1 MKTTND
7 QISKEG
13 LLSEE
18 LMKQILETKDESLD
32 LSNCENLKVLPKLS
46 TQIKK
51 LSLLN
56 CSRLESVENLAEMK
70 EITSLDLTNCRNL
83 ISPILPEGITHL
95 ILAGCENLKVLPKL
109 PKGLTYLDL
118 SDWEIQELP
127 ELPKGVDH
135 LIFAGCENLEVL
147 PELPKGL
154 TYLDLSGCEN
164 LEVLPELPKGLTYLD
179 LSSCENLKVLPELPK
194 GLTYLDLSGC
204 ENLEGLLELPRGLT
218 HLDLFGWKKLAIL
231 PPLPD
236 TLTYLNLADCENLKV
251 LPELPKGLTYLDLS
265 GCYGLE
271 VLPELPKGLA
281 RLSLSGCENLEVL
294 PKLPEALTSLDLS
307 GCYNLEALPKLPEA
321 LIFLDL
327 SGCSKIEYKE
337 ETINR
342 IKKLEEK
349 GCIVTYPEQFDPDFR
364 KTSENLEKAIKSYQ
378 EMPKPT
384 FVRELLWHYLTR
396 EVPHRGGLADL
407 IESTKPFL
415 ELVSKEPKNLKWA
428 DQIASLYLEGCVNQ
442 PVIGWS
448 EISACVSI
456 AEAPTTIEKIEASK
470 HLATTILIK
479 SFICDLKENQ
489 KPAQDYEA
497 EFANAL
503 LREVY
508 KKLHDEKKIDT
519 KKPWYAMPENI
530 VYEHYI
536 ENFLTA
542 KLVDKACKKINEHI
556 FSNEKL
562 ANILINNYS
571 ENWGQIAFPQELK
584 QIKDKY
590 DERMIKGEKV
600 DKERQEEID
609 NTISK
614 LTLQALTSEVSSRST
629 FGKRPGEGG
638 CENCDLK
645 RVRG

>member
-18 LMKQILETKDESLD
+18 LMKEILETKDESLD

-56 CSRLESVENLAEMK
+56 CSRLESVENLAEMTK
-70 EITSLDLTNCRNL
+70 ITSLDLTNCKNL

-109 PKGLTYLDL
+109 PKGLTRL
-118 SDWEIQELP
+118 S
-127 ELPKGVDH
+127 
-135 LIFAGCENLEVL
+135 
-147 PELPKGL
+147 
-154 TYLDLSGCEN
+154 LSGC
-164 LEVLPELPKGLTYLD
+164 K
-179 LSSCENLKVLPELPK
+179 NLKVLPE
-194 GLTYLDLSGC
+194 
-204 ENLEGLLELPRGLT
+204 
-218 HLDLFGWKKLAIL
+218 
-231 PPLPD
+231 
-236 TLTYLNLADCENLKV
+236 
-251 LPELPKGLTYLDLS
+251 
-265 GCYGLE
+265 
-271 VLPELPKGLA
+271 
-281 RLSLSGCENLEVL
+281 
-294 PKLPEALTSLDLS
+294 LPEALTSLDLS

-378 EMPKPT
+378 EIPSYQEMPKPT

-415 ELVSKEPKNLKWA
+415 ELVSKEPKNLEWA

-600 DKERQEEID
+600 DKKRQEEID

-614 LTLQALTSEVSSRST
+614 LTLQALTSEVSPRST

-638 CENCDLK
+638 YEKCDPK
-645 RVRG
+645 RARG

>member
-1 MKTTND
+1 MKITND

-18 LMKQILETKDESLD
+18 LMKEILETKDESLD
-32 LSNCENLKVLPKLS
+32 LSGCENLKVLPKLS

-56 CSRLESVENLAEMK
+56 CSRLESVENLAEMT

-83 ISPILPEGITHL
+83 ISPTLPEGITHL

-135 LIFAGCENLEVL
+135 LILAG
-147 PELPKGL
+147 
-154 TYLDLSGCEN
+154 
-164 LEVLPELPKGLTYLD
+164 
-179 LSSCENLKVLPELPK
+179 CENLKVLPELPK

-294 PKLPEALTSLDLS
+294 PKLPEALNSLDLS

-364 KTSENLEKAIKSYQ
+364 KTSENLEKAIKSYQEIPSYQ

-590 DERMIKGEKV
+590 EYDERMIKGEKV

-638 CENCDLK
+638 YEKCDQK
-645 RVRG
+645 RARG